1 MKGSRTGKIAK
12 LPKKVRDELNRRLDD
27 GETGR
32 NLVEWLNNL
41 PEVVAILASDFN
53 GKPIREQNL
62 SEWKQ
67 RGYRDW
73 QNHQETLEIAKRL
86 GEDAAQWNAE
96 GSIPVADTL
105 TLWLIG
111 RYALASRQL
120 TEVSARE
127 GWRLLREICSDVVEL
142 QRGQHSAERL
152 RIERERLKLEEKK
165 TEEQIRL
172 KLPELCSKYSA
183 ELSKLSTE
191 ERADR
196 IRQIFHVDKRSGNGL
211 SPETL
216 EKIERAAKLL

>member
-1 MKGSRTGKIAK
+1 
-12 LPKKVRDELNRRLDD
+12 
-27 GETGR
+27 
-32 NLVEWLNNL
+32 WLNNL